1 MVKAIYYLSLLLFLT
16 NCKTQT
22 EPVDVYFPF
31 PNSYQ
36 ELGLDSEH
44 SFISLRTESDVNR
57 NLSVTIEGWS
67 IKEEGIYLDTK
78 YRNRILL
85 LRTRAMCGTVTS
97 RTWEKFKFTY
107 VVPDTVRISL
117 QNIEYRH
124 GPLTLTVARH

>member
-1 MVKAIYYLSLLLFLT
+1 MVKTFIYLSLLLFLT

-22 EPVDVYFPF
+22 EPVAVYAPF
-31 PNSYQ
+31 SNSYQ

-78 YRNRILL
+78 YQNRILL
-85 LRTRAMCGTVTS
+85 LRARAICGTVTS

-107 VVPDTVRISL
+107 VVPDTVIISL
-117 QNIEYRH
+117 QKIEYTH
-124 GPLTLTVARH
+124 GPLTLTVAKH